1 MVRILLLDWIL
12 KLPQPA
18 SSVLGIDAE
27 RFELG
32 EKLVLQV
39 VGKQPLEEVIFD
51 QRRVLLSTGLIQ

>member
-1 MVRILLLDWIL
+1 MVRILLFDWIL

-27 RFELG
+27 RFELC

-39 VGKQPLEEVIFD
+39 VGKQPLEEMIFD
-51 QRRVLLSTGLIQ
+51 QLRVLLST